1 MNIQQKLQVEAEQKN
16 QQNEKRYMLS
26 YTIFEGKERAPRWIR
41 SPFNNEDEV
50 KKLLFTLLI
59 REMKSELE
67 FSNVEI
73 FSEDILDI
81 KTEDKISLRQYRFG
95 KNYQIF
101 ADRSYEEKLEL
112 HTPIHKKKINQK
124 EFIS

>member
-1 MNIQQKLQVEAEQKN
+1 MSNQKEQKN

-26 YTIFEGKERAPRWIR
+26 YTIFEGKERAPRWVR

-73 FSEDILDI
+73 FSEDILDV
-81 KTEDKISLRQYRFG
+81 KTEDKISLREYKFG
-95 KNYQIF
+95 TNYQNI

-112 HTPIHKKKINQK
+112 HNSIHKRKVTQK